1 MITDMTTLV
10 LTVIGDDRSGL
21 VSSLSEV
28 IAAHDG
34 NWTTSRMSEL
44 AGKFAGIVLVE
55 VDAARVDDLTRALQP
70 LSGLL
75 EITVQPG
82 REDAAARG
90 ERLQVDLVGDD
101 HPGIVHQV
109 TDAIQRGG
117 GSIETLTTGVTE
129 APMAGGLLFTA
140 NAVVRVEDD
149 GSAVRGALED
159 LAQDLMVEFSFG
171 S

>member
-1 MITDMTTLV
+1 MTTLV

-55 VDAARVDDLTRALQP
+55 VDPSRVEDLTRALEP
-70 LSGLL
+70 LSGLF
-75 EITVQPG
+75 EITAQPG
-82 REDAAARG
+82 RDDAALAG
-90 ERLQVDLVGDD
+90 ERLQIELVGDD

-109 TDAIQRGG
+109 TDAIHRSG

-140 NAVVRVEDD
+140 NATVRID
-149 GSAVRGALED
+149 GDERALRTALED

-171 S
+171 R